1 VAKARRVEDPERDER
16 APVFGRWSVWYAI
29 VIVELVA
36 VIVALY
42 ALTQRYR

>member
-1 VAKARRVEDPERDER
+1 VARPRRVETPAPDER

-29 VIVELVA
+29 VIAELIG

>member
-1 VAKARRVEDPERDER
+1 MAKIRRVETPAPEER

-29 VIVELVA
+29 VIAELVA